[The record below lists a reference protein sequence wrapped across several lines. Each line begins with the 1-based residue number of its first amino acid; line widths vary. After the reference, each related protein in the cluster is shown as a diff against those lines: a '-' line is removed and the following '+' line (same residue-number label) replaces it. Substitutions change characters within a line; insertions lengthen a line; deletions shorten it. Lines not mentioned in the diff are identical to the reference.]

1 MYSNLINLKDFF
13 DNCKE
18 EYCVIKMPDHF
29 PNYYGFSDLDIL
41 CSDRPKLVDYTVN
54 FLKRY
59 KNITVKVH
67 YPENG
72 KHAHVDVYPNGQRLD
87 LKFDFIDSFSTYKKN
102 TIKEGFRDIVLR
114 NKESKNGAYVPN
126 TPCEM
131 VIRMLEYI
139 EYIERRPDKIKH
151 LKYVE
156 SKTEHL
162 ESFRELWNIFAKEQ
176 KEEKR

>member
-1 MYSNLINLKDFF
+1 
-13 DNCKE
+13 
-18 EYCVIKMPDHF
+18 MPDHF
-29 PNYYGFSDLDIL
+29 PNYYSFSDLDIL
-41 CSDRPKLVDYTVN
+41 CVDRPKLVDYTVN

-59 KNITVKVH
+59 ENITVKVH

-72 KHAHVDVYPNGQRLD
+72 KHAHVDVYPLGQRLD
-87 LKFDFIDSFSTYKKN
+87 LKFDFIDSFCTYKKS
-102 TIKEGFRDIVLR
+102 TTKEGLRDIVLQ
-114 NKESKNGAYVPN
+114 NKESKNGVYVPS

-139 EYIERRPDKIKH
+139 EFRDQRPDKIKH

-162 ESFRELWNIFAKEQ
+162 ESFKELWNMFVENKI
-176 KEEKR
+176 